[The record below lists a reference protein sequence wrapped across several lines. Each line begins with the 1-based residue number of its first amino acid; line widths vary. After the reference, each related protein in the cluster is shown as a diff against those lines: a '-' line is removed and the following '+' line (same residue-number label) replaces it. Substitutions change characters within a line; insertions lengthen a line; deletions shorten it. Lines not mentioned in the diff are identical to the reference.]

1 MAVSAMAMIKSFR
14 DLDAWRV
21 AMDLA
26 VNIYKFVDRL
36 PRCERFEMASQMRR
50 AAVSVPSNIAEGE
63 GHGAT
68 LRNRN
73 HVRIAA
79 GSVAELS
86 TCVEI
91 CLRVGYVDSQTAS
104 TLQDELTRTRK
115 LVHGLQN
122 SILRRVA
129 AEGAKAGAIILACW
143 YLFA

>member
-1 MAVSAMAMIKSFR
+1 MAMIRDFR
-14 DLDAWRV
+14 DLDAWQV

-26 VNIYKFVDRL
+26 VNIYKFIERL
-36 PRCERFEMASQMRR
+36 PSCERFEMASQMRR

-91 CLRVGYVDSQTAS
+91 CLRVGYVDSQIAS
-104 TLQDELTRTRK
+104 KLQEELTRTRK

-122 SILRRVA
+122 SILRRIA
-129 AEGAKAGAIILACW
+129 AEGTKTGLVVLACW
-143 YLFA
+143 YLFK